1 MGASW
6 RLSALLLL
14 AASCAALPADEPYID
29 LTRYFT
35 FSATS
40 VCGDTPT
47 LFEFPKNSG
56 QFQNCSG
63 SEYSEDYVLDG
74 DLNTRWQSISGETP
88 VTISFTLNQVIPR
101 RRIVE
106 YTASTGYLKRGG
118 AGFSGAVLFTLLRI
132 YHPYSQLSRYV
143 WREFE

>member
-1 MGASW
+1 MKKMEASW
-6 RLSALLLL
+6 RLSAACALLLL

-40 VCGDTPT
+40 VCGDKPT

-63 SEYSEDYVLDG
+63 SEYTEDHVFDG
-74 DLNTRWQSISGETP
+74 DPNTGWQSISGETP
-88 VTISFTLNQVIPR
+88 VTLSFTLNQVITR
-101 RRIVE
+101 RRVF
-106 YTASTGYLKRGG
+106 KKVG
-118 AGFSGAVLFTLLRI
+118 AGFNGAVSNSFL
-132 YHPYSQLSRYV
+132 YSATH
-143 WREFE
+143 